1 LAVRAGCWSSVA
13 RITTMTPRRTILKIA
28 RPRITDIAAA
38 EERNP
43 RILSSAVFELREQRY

>member
-1 LAVRAGCWSSVA
+1 
-13 RITTMTPRRTILKIA
+13 MTPRRTILKIA

-38 EERNP
+38 EERSP